1 MIKVGIFW
9 IYAGQVFGLLEQRS
23 LASADSL
30 GLIDSDFQHVRDW
43 QQAKT
48 EAGLA
53 NALAGKQYEDV
64 LRGRLVFDDS
74 NKTYITYS
82 DMQQL
87 DKSLRQ
93 KVKLWAGIEN
103 EKTRWVHDVH
113 YTLELQER
121 WEMFDDW

>member
-48 EAGLA
+48 ESGLA

-64 LRGRLVFDDS
+64 LRGRLVFDVS
-74 NKTYITYS
+74 SKTYIAYS

-103 EKTRWVHDVH
+103 KKTRWVHDVH